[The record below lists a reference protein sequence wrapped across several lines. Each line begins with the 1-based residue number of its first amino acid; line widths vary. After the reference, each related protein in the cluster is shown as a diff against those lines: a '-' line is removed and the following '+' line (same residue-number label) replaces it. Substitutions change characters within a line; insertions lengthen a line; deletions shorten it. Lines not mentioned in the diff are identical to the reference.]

1 MLETV
6 AYPVR
11 GAILGSRL
19 ASLPFSTSLGM
30 IMAAARVKP
39 PSSFHDVVVM
49 MGHILYFYSFYSFV
63 KSFAFSCLVHVWPCF
78 QFPLSIQCSRPLLC
92 CKLQS
97 NPTICS
103 ALSRIGWTVHVCLW
117 PRTLS
122 REVCGI

>member
-63 KSFAFSCLVHVWPCF
+63 KSCFLMFSPCVAM
-78 QFPLSIQCSRPLLC
+78 FPIPAVNPMQSASSLL
-92 CKLQS
+92 
-97 NPTICS
+97 
-103 ALSRIGWTVHVCLW
+103 
-117 PRTLS
+117 
-122 REVCGI
+122 